1 MKPNTRLLLVSPISL
16 LIGIAGCGNSHD
28 PATMPIPVVSIT
40 PTSATV
46 QIGHTQQFTATVQ
59 NSSNTAVTWQVNG
72 TTGGDS
78 SHGTISNSGLYTAPA
93 SVPSPATV
101 TVTAVSQADPTKSA
115 SATVSISLTPPP
127 ITISITPTS
136 ATVQV
141 GHTQQ
146 FTATV
151 QNSSNT
157 AVTWQVNG
165 TTGGDSSHGTIS
177 NSGLYAAPFSVPS
190 PATVTVAAIAQADP
204 TKSAS
209 ASVLITMTSVVS
221 PGVFT
226 HHNDNARSGQNLQ
239 EIILTPANV
248 NQTQFGKIF
257 SCAVDGYVYAQP
269 LYVPNL
275 VIPRAGTRNAVL
287 VATEHDSVFAFDAD
301 NPACLQLWTTSFINP
316 AAGITTVPSDD
327 VDSGDISPEV
337 GITGTPVIDPQ
348 SNTLYVV
355 ARTKENGSYFQR
367 LHALDIATGAEKFG
381 APVVIQASVPGTG
394 DASVGGIVSFDALRE
409 NQRTALLLSNGV
421 VYAAFASI
429 GDVDPYHGWLL
440 GYNATT
446 LQQVA
451 VFNTTPDGSQGGIWQ
466 SGGGASADSDGNIY
480 VVVGNGTFDADVGA
494 RDFGDSFLKL
504 STSAG
509 GFNLADFFTPHNQAD
524 LSANDFDL
532 GSTDPL
538 LLPDQTGTA
547 HPHLVLAAGKDGN
560 GYLVDRD
567 NMGHFNP
574 NDNHQIVQTIA
585 ISSSGFF
592 VFSSPAFWQN
602 NVYFAPNRESLKAFH
617 LSGGLLSASPTSQ
630 SSATFGY
637 GATPSI
643 SANGSTNGIVWLLD
657 SGGYQP
663 STPAILYAY
672 DATDVSKEL
681 YDSTLAG
688 DRDRAGLAVSF
699 AVPMV
704 ANGKVYVGGQFQL
717 TVFGPLP

>member
-1 MKPNTRLLLVSPISL
+1 MKPNIRLLLVSPISL

-28 PATMPIPVVSIT
+28 PATMPIPVV
-40 PTSATV
+40 
-46 QIGHTQQFTATVQ
+46 
-59 NSSNTAVTWQVNG
+59 
-72 TTGGDS
+72 
-78 SHGTISNSGLYTAPA
+78 
-93 SVPSPATV
+93 
-101 TVTAVSQADPTKSA
+101 
-115 SATVSISLTPPP
+115 
-127 ITISITPTS
+127 SITPTS

-177 NSGLYAAPFSVPS
+177 NSGLYTAPSSVPS

-446 LQQVA
+446 LQRVA

-466 SGGGASADSDGNIY
+466 SGGGPSADSDGNIY

-585 ISSSGFF
+585 VSSSGFF